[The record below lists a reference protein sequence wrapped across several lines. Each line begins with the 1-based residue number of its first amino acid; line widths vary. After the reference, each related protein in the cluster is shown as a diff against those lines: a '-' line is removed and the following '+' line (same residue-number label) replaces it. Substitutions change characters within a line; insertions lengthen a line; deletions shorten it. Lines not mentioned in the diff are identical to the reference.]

1 MNEVEVKPVCK
12 FYKTI
17 YKRMVV
23 WFGFTFPFWL
33 SDMPQETVLKSILN
47 MNIAKNMYL
56 IFINVAIKI
65 KKNNDRPV
73 EILEEYKRTHPN
85 VDKLKQRQ
93 VYYNDNIERIRAY
106 NKMYNMFRQSRINI
120 FKKSSL

>member
-1 MNEVEVKPVCK
+1 MNEIETKPICR

-73 EILEEYKRTHPN
+73 ELLEEYKRTHPN

-93 VYYNDNIERIRAY
+93 VYYNDNLERIREY

>member
-1 MNEVEVKPVCK
+1 MNEIEVKPICK

-17 YKRMVV
+17 YKRMVI

-33 SDMPQETVLKSILN
+33 SDMPQEVVLKSILN

-73 EILEEYKRTHPN
+73 ELLEEYKRIHPN

-93 VYYNDNIERIRAY
+93 EYYNDNLERIRAY